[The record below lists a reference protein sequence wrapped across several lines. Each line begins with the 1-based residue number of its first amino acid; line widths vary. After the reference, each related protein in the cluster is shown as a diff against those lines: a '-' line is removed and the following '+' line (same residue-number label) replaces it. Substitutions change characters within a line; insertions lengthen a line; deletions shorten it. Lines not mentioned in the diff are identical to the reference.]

1 MQKVVWPITIV
12 QIEREM
18 PLKLKKEFSAMPVII
33 PGRASGSTK
42 RKLTAS
48 FPKNVVRWM
57 AKAAHDPRMSA
68 RAVAVSAA
76 WIDSLSDVRTSASFQ
91 VEVNHLSV
99 RPGIG
104 QLSMFDLLKAYRKI
118 SRRGTNRKSR
128 MSTVQTAR
136 AIRVMRPSIERLQSL
151 EGPEAFGREQID
163 GHDRHRDN

>member
-91 VEVNHLSV
+91 VAVNHLSV

-104 QLSMFDLLKAYRKI
+104 QLSMFDVLNAYKKM

-128 MSTVQTAR
+128 ISAAQIVSAARVQGPSTTRPRTPRGAWPR
-136 AIRVMRPSIERLQSL
+136 ADRRP
-151 EGPEAFGREQID
+151 
-163 GHDRHRDN
+163 